1 MEAVVGIVI
10 DATKVPVE
18 FVVVVV
24 VDNALPSKVKL
35 TELDAANP
43 VPVTVIVSP
52 GAVVLLLLV
61 RCDLIVIERLAVF
74 VPSVA
79 LTVALPA
86 GT

>member
-18 FVVVVV
+18 FVVVV